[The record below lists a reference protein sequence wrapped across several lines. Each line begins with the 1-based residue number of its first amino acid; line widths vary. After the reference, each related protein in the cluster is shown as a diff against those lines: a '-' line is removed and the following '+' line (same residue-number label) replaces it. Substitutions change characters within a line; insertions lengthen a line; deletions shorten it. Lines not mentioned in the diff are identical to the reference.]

1 MANNAKKLTVTIT
14 TPRGVKLVEEADKV
28 IMRAIDGT
36 LGVLPRHAPL
46 STVLGDGVLK
56 IVNNGVEKKLA
67 VFGGVAE
74 IINDTVNIFSTI
86 AQSPDEIDAERA
98 ESDRLEAEA
107 KLEEARERRMRVM
120 QTRALIR
127 IYVSESDFLE
137 DVPDDEGIESD

>member
-14 TPRGVKLVEEADKV
+14 TPRGVKVVEEADKV
-28 IMRAIDGT
+28 VMRAIDGT

-46 STVLGDGVLK
+46 SPVLGDGVLK

>member
-14 TPRGVKLVEEADKV
+14 TPRGVKFVEEADKV
-28 IMRAIDGT
+28 VMRAIDGT
-36 LGVLPRHAPL
+36 LGILPRHAPL

-56 IVNNGVEKKLA
+56 IVNDGVEKILA

-74 IINDTVNIFSTI
+74 VADDAVNIFSTI

-98 ESDRLEAEA
+98 EADRLEAEA

-120 QTRALIR
+120 QTRALVR
-127 IYVSESDFLE
+127 IYVSESNFL
-137 DVPDDEGIESD
+137 DGAPDDTGVEDE

>member
-14 TPRGVKLVEEADKV
+14 TPRGVKIVEEADKV

-137 DVPDDEGIESD
+137 DTLDDEGIESE

>member
-120 QTRALIR
+120 QTRTLIR

>member
-1 MANNAKKLTVTIT
+1 ME
-14 TPRGVKLVEEADKV
+14 EEADKV
-28 IMRAIDGT
+28 VMRAIDGT
-36 LGVLPRHAPL
+36 LGILPRHAPL

-137 DVPDDEGIESD
+137 EFSDDGDVEG

>member
-1 MANNAKKLTVTIT
+1 MANNVRKLTVTIT
-14 TPRGVKLVEEADKV
+14 TPRGVKVVEEADKV
-28 IMRAIDGT
+28 VMRAIDGT

-56 IVNNGVEKKLA
+56 IVNNGVEKKMA

-86 AQSPDEIDAERA
+86 AQSPDEIDTERA
-98 ESDRLEAEA
+98 ESDRLEAEV

-127 IYVSESDFLE
+127 IYVSESDYLE
-137 DVPDDEGIESD
+137 DTPDDEGIESD

>member
-14 TPRGVKLVEEADKV
+14 TPRGVKLVEKADKV

-137 DVPDDEGIESD
+137 DTLDDEGIESE

>member
-14 TPRGVKLVEEADKV
+14 TPRGVKIVEEADKV

>member
-1 MANNAKKLTVTIT
+1 MANNSKKLTVTIT